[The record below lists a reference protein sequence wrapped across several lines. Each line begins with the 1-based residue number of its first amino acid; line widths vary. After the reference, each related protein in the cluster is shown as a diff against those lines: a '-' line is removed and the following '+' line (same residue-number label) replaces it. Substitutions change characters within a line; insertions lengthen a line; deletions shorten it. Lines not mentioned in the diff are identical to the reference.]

1 MTSPPQWAVWSRRPR
16 DPTNAPSLI
25 FSPKT
30 NPPEHIL
37 QYAIS
42 DPTPPAS
49 PELSPLQLSSEES
62 TEKTDTPAETET
74 PATTV
79 PTSPEVTEKEVSP
92 PAKEST
98 PPPQP
103 PAPKKSWASLLQPA
117 ASSSGSKKNQLPT
130 SSIVGFSIPASSSP
144 SSSTTS
150 SNLSPTKR
158 NALLALL
165 NGTATNSPEICLRPR
180 GLTNTGNMCFAN
192 SVFQILLY
200 CEPFWRLFMQL
211 GDSLLPADAEET
223 TLLRATADLV
233 RDFLPPS
240 EKERARDGGV
250 KVNGVRGKGKEREI
264 PNDEWDEHDAFI
276 PNYVYDALKSKK
288 RFETLMG
295 GGTGA
300 NNGYQGQED
309 AEEFLGFYLDT
320 LEEELLALAERIS
333 PSQPEKNAEAV
344 EEKEEDRPSEK
355 EDGWLEVGKKNR
367 TVVTRTIKNADS
379 PISRVFGGKFRS
391 TLRAPGQKD
400 SVMVEDWRALRL
412 DIQSDSIHTIEDALS
427 HISQPQ
433 SIQMSHPTL
442 PGTTIDASQQILIES
457 LPPILVVHLK
467 RFCYDPS
474 AGGVM
479 KVSKQVTFTDELT
492 IPTDV
497 LAPGAKGKNR
507 STRYKLFGVIYHH
520 GVSASGG
527 HYTLDVLHPNRFPPR
542 TPNNVDEHN
551 RPREGWIRIDDELV
565 SDVRH
570 ADIFASAAFER
581 DDAASSHVF
590 GQPSKKESGI
600 ENVKVTN
607 SAWDTNVISA
617 SGQYVSI
624 NWNAS
629 GGGAFAIFP
638 LPSPFQ
644 PIPGFP
650 HKLPDSL
657 PLARSHTAPVLDT
670 DWSPHNDSLI
680 ASGGEDGKVMIWKVE
695 PSAFEGWG
703 QEGYIPKDF
712 DPVWRVDG
720 SPRKI
725 GQVLFHP
732 TASNVL
738 ASASGEH
745 TVKLWDLAQTES
757 PRSVLS
763 GHGDAI
769 QSLSFNSTGTLLATT
784 CRDRKLRLFDPRAGG
799 EAVSVAD
806 GHGGIK
812 GARVVWMGDLD
823 RLATTGFSKMS
834 ERQVGIWDVG
844 SGLKNLKMN
853 PIDQSSGVLMPFW
866 SDNGILF
873 LAGKGDGNIRYYEY
887 LSENDSLAA
896 LDEYKST
903 EPQRGMAF
911 LPRRAL
917 NVSENEI
924 ARAYKI
930 SGSYIEPIA
939 FIVPRKSDS
948 FQSDIYPPALS
959 IEPSLD
965 AAEFFNG
972 KQAPRNLVSLDSGKT
987 YASSAPPASAPAS
1000 SAPTPARQPPISV
1013 TPPAATPAAA
1023 PSPITKSYSAPPA
1036 QPQAAP
1042 EPVKSESVA
1051 SPTVSVQQSD
1061 DSQTQALRQENARLQ
1076 ADLREAR
1083 ELIRNL
1089 ELQIESQKANARKA
1103 AQALMEATQ

>member
-1 MTSPPQWAVWSRRPR
+1 MASPPQWAVWSRRPR

-37 QYAIS
+37 QYALP

-49 PELSPLQLSSEES
+49 PELSPLRLSSEEL
-62 TEKTDTPAETET
+62 TDKTDTPAETET

-79 PTSPEVTEKEVSP
+79 PTSPATTNAEVP
-92 PAKEST
+92 PAKEVEST
-98 PPPQP
+98 PPPP
-103 PAPKKSWASLLQPA
+103 PPVKKSWASLLQPT

-130 SSIVGFSIPASSSP
+130 SSIIGFSIPASSSSDLP
-144 SSSTTS
+144 APKRHA
-150 SNLSPTKR
+150 LSV
-158 NALLALL
+158 LL
-165 NGTATNSPEICLRPR
+165 NGATTNPTAEIRIRSR
-180 GLTNTGNMCFAN
+180 GLTNTGNVCFAN
-192 SVFQILLY
+192 SVLQVLLY

-211 GDSLLPADAEET
+211 GELLPASSAEET
-223 TLLRATADLV
+223 TLLKATADFV
-233 RDFLPPS
+233 KDFLPPS
-240 EKERARDGGV
+240 EEV
-250 KVNGVRGKGKEREI
+250 KVNGAGGRGKGKEREVLSE
-264 PNDEWDEHDAFI
+264 DWDEQDAFI
-276 PNYVYDALKSKK
+276 PNYIYDALKSKK

-295 GGTGA
+295 GGMGA
-300 NNGYQGQED
+300 NGGYQGQED

-320 LEEELLALAERIS
+320 LEEELLALAEHIS
-333 PSQPEKNAEAV
+333 PSQTQKPAGGVEGV
-344 EEKEEDRPSEK
+344 EEKEEDPPPET

-367 TVVTRTIKNADS
+367 TIVTRTIKTAES

-400 SVMVEDWRALRL
+400 SVMVEDWRSLRV
-412 DIQSDSIHTIEDALS
+412 DIQSDSIHSIEDALS

-433 SIQMSHPTL
+433 PIQMSHPTQ
-442 PGTTIDASQQILIES
+442 PGSTIDASQQILVES

-467 RFCYDPS
+467 RFCYDIGV
-474 AGGVM
+474 GGVM
-479 KVSKQVTFTDELT
+479 KVSKQVTFNDELT
-492 IPTDV
+492 IPGDV
-497 LAPGAKGKNR
+497 LAPAARGKNR
-507 STRYKLFGVIYHH
+507 STRYRLFGAVIYHH
-520 GVSASGG
+520 GLSASGG
-527 HYTLDVLHPNRFPPR
+527 HYTLDVLHPTRFPPR
-542 TPNNVDEHN
+542 STGKPEEQA
-551 RPREGWIRIDDELV
+551 RSREGWIRIDDELV

-570 ADIFASAAFER
+570 ADIFASTAFER
-581 DDAASSHVF
+581 DDAASRHVF
-590 GQPSKKESGI
+590 GQPSKKEAGI

-617 SGQYVSI
+617 SGQYLSI

-670 DWSPHNDSLI
+670 DWSPHNDSLV

-695 PSAFEGWG
+695 SSAFEGWG

-769 QSLSFNSTGTLLATT
+769 QSLAFNSTGTLLATT
-784 CRDRKLRLFDPRAGG
+784 CRDRKLRIFDPRAGG
-799 EAVSVAD
+799 EAVSITD

-834 ERQVGIWDVG
+834 ERQVGIWEVG
-844 SGLKNLKMN
+844 AGLKNLKMT

-873 LAGKGDGNIRYYEY
+873 LAGKGDGNIRYFEY
-887 LSENDSLAA
+887 LPENDSLAA

-917 NVSENEI
+917 NVSDNEI
-924 ARAYKI
+924 ARAYKV

-939 FIVPRKSDS
+939 FIVPRKADS
-948 FQSDIYPPALS
+948 FQSDIFPPALS

-972 KQAPRNLVSLDSGKT
+972 KTATRNLVSLDSGKT
-987 YASSAPPASAPAS
+987 FASPSAASSPVPPPSAPA
-1000 SAPTPARQPPISV
+1000 PVKQPSISV
-1013 TPPAATPAAA
+1013 TPPASTPTAAA
-1023 PSPITKSYSAPPA
+1023 PSPVTKSYSAPPA
-1036 QPQAAP
+1036 QAQAAP
-1042 EPVKSESVA
+1042 ETPKSE
-1051 SPTVSVQQSD
+1051 PVSTPVSSSQGD
-1061 DSQTQALRQENARLQ
+1061 DSQTQALRQENSQLKSE
-1076 ADLREAR
+1076 LREAR
-1083 ELIRNL
+1083 ELIRTL

-1103 AQALMEATQ
+1103 AQALLEVGQ